1 MQNLSHSAL
10 PAAAAPGKFRPIS
23 YDPSFGDFVEPDPCL
38 GEAKSI
44 SPGPANSIEELYA
57 HALMAGAQA
66 IAACDEIAEFLE
78 TRGSHDTAALFQRL
92 AFAEAE
98 CAVKRARQTD
108 SLALPKLR
116 RWRYNWLYGAPPDQ
130 AMREIVAHLMTPHSA
145 IRIALDAE
153 YRSLDLYERLSFTAV
168 SYKVRA
174 LARELAAE
182 KMQHVQ
188 WLSEALASV
197 PAALDWKEEVDDLR
211 PAR

>member
-10 PAAAAPGKFRPIS
+10 PAAAAQGRFRSMS
-23 YDPSFGDFVEPDPCL
+23 YAPSFGDFVEPEPCL
-38 GEAKSI
+38 GEVKSI
-44 SPGPANSIEELYA
+44 SPGPATSIADLYA

-116 RWRYNWLYGAPPDQ
+116 RWRYNWLYGASPDQ

-153 YRSLDLYERLSFTAV
+153 YRSLNLYERISFTAV

-182 KMQHVQ
+182 KMQHVH

>member
-10 PAAAAPGKFRPIS
+10 PAAAAQGRFRSMS
-23 YDPSFGDFVEPDPCL
+23 YAPSFGDFVEPEPCL
-38 GEAKSI
+38 GEVKSI
-44 SPGPANSIEELYA
+44 SPGPATSIADLYA

-182 KMQHVQ
+182 KMQHVH